1 MALPGHISI
10 IMDGNGRWATQ
21 RGLPRAAGHREGV
34 RALRGIVEHCVRLG
48 VRTLSVFAFS
58 SENWNRP
65 RDEVGML
72 LDLFM
77 HALNEQV
84 EDLHSHGVSLR
95 FVGDLAGF
103 PASLRQ
109 TLHAAEQ
116 RTAANTALLLLVA
129 ANYGG
134 RWDLV
139 QACRKLAQR
148 TRAGDLDAEQID
160 EELLAANLS
169 LTGIPPPDL
178 FIRTGGEQRISNF
191 LLWDLAYSEL
201 YFCDVPWPEFTPV
214 HLDQAL
220 HWYASRER
228 RFGGLSGDMARS
240 HES

>member
-34 RALRGIVEHCVRLG
+34 RTLRGIVEHCVCLG
-48 VRTLSVFAFS
+48 VGTLSVFAFS
-58 SENWNRP
+58 SENWDRP
-65 RDEVGML
+65 QDEVGLL

-84 EDLHSHGVSLR
+84 EALHRHGVSLR

-116 RTAANTALLLLVA
+116 RTAANTALQLLVA

-139 QACRKLAQR
+139 QACRKLAHQA
-148 TRAGDLDAEQID
+148 RAGGLDPGQID
-160 EELLAANLS
+160 EELFAANLS
-169 LTGIPPPDL
+169 LAGVPPPDL
-178 FIRTGGEQRISNF
+178 FIRTGGEQRISNY

-201 YFCDVPWPEFTPV
+201 YFTEVPWPEFTPAQ
-214 HLDQAL
+214 LDDAL
-220 HWYASRER
+220 QWYASRER
-228 RFGGLSGDMARS
+228 RFGGLAGVAGQIR
-240 HES
+240 ES

>member
-34 RALRGIVEHCVRLG
+34 RALRAIVEHCVRMG
-48 VRTLSVFAFS
+48 VGTLSVFAFS

-65 RDEVGML
+65 RDEVGL
-72 LDLFM
+72 LLELFM

-84 EDLHSHGVSLR
+84 ESLHQNGVNLR
-95 FVGDLAGF
+95 FVGDRAGF
-103 PASLRQ
+103 PETLRQ
-109 TLHAAEQ
+109 TLHAAER
-116 RTAANTALLLLVA
+116 RTAGNTALLLLVA

-139 QACRKLAQR
+139 QACRKLAQQ
-148 TRAGDLDAEQID
+148 AGAGALDPNQID

-169 LTGIPPPDL
+169 LAGVPPPDL
-178 FIRTGGEQRISNF
+178 FIRTGGEQRISNY
-191 LLWDLAYSEL
+191 LLWDLAYAEL
-201 YFCDVPWPEFTPV
+201 YFSDVPWPEFTPE

-220 HWYASRER
+220 RWYARRVR
-228 RFGGLSGDMARS
+228 RFGALAGDAGET
-240 HES
+240 HEP